1 MVILDIEM
9 PRLDGF
15 EFLSALRDSSEG
27 AGAHV
32 IMLTSRASAM
42 HQEYARQLG
51 ADAYFVKPCPI
62 ATLTAKID
70 ELLESAPEKAE
81 IGS

>member
-1 MVILDIEM
+1 V
-9 PRLDGF
+9 R
-15 EFLSALRDSSEG
+15 
-27 AGAHV
+27 V
-32 IMLTSRASAM
+32 IMLTSRASEK

-70 ELLESAPEKAE
+70 ELLESAPEKAD
-81 IGS
+81 IRS